1 MGTYDDPD
9 SIYEMVS
16 LSPEPLKTYME
27 GTDRHARG
35 RSGSSDGDVGSDS
48 F

>member
-16 LSPEPLKTYME
+16 LSPEPLKTYMKELIDMRVENPVLPMEE
-27 GTDRHARG
+27 GFC
-35 RSGSSDGDVGSDS
+35 SC
-48 F
+48 